1 MSWTVSFV
9 NATAEAEVRALPEDM
24 IARFLRI
31 GEKLASH
38 GLLALREPYVKHL
51 TGKLWEMRLT
61 GREGIARSI
70 YATASRQRVVVL
82 RTFIKKTQK
91 TPPRE
96 IQIALMRMM
105 EIGQ

>member
-9 NATAEAEVRALPEDM
+9 NATAEAEVKALPQDM
-24 IARFLRI
+24 LARFLRF
-31 GEKLASH
+31 GDVVQS
-38 GLLALREPYVKHL
+38 GGVMALREPHVKHL

-61 GREGIARSI
+61 GRDGIARSI
-70 YATASRQRVVVL
+70 YVAASGQRVVVL

-96 IQIALMRMM
+96 IEIASARMK
-105 EIGQ
+105 EIGE